1 MSTSTLIPLHEIQ
14 PSHAAHIGGKAMG
27 LGNLLQHGFPVP
39 KGFVL
44 TVDAYRRSVDASLSA
59 HINTLLA
66 GLDERTDN
74 RAASSKIHD
83 LFLAKGLDHETDAAI
98 RSAYAAL
105 GAGLDTELPVAVRSS
120 ATAEDAVDASFA
132 GQQETYLWIR
142 GADEVCKHVVRCWAS
157 LFTPQA
163 IGYRARFS
171 IAPDNL
177 AMAVVVQQMVD
188 AAAAGVM
195 FTLDPANGDRGTIY
209 IESAHGLGEVVVRGE
224 VSPDRFHVDKKTLG
238 VRAQIAIKQCAYRF
252 DAHAGEVKRVAL
264 DADEAHRPSLSNAE
278 AAALAELGTRVEQAF
293 GRPMDIEWAIDN
305 ERRIHLLQA
314 RPETVW
320 SRRPTREQVAAVIGR
335 HDDWDPLNDGSPPHQ
350 HWTTVNFGEALPGTL
365 TPLGWTTW
373 DGLGDRMIT
382 EAFYAMGAL
391 ASRERAMPPREL
403 RKVRVFYG
411 RAACD
416 PLLFIGPGDRLP
428 GTSGKQIA
436 EHIFGEA
443 PEGLT
448 YAPTKRRWPIIAF
461 KMPYTMLTIPDRL
474 RRDSAATDA
483 WWKQQIPRV
492 PTLDKAAAIT
502 LYAEA
507 RQRFYANII
516 NQAIAL
522 MTAVQP
528 MYQML
533 EGLAAKTGI
542 GSAGALAGGYGDV
555 PEVAVV
561 HDMWRASRGE
571 CTLDDVVNLHGYH
584 GPMEGEISGKVWR
597 EDPTPLRNMLAG
609 YASRGEAASPL
620 ARDLQRRNERLA
632 LEAAIIAAVPRWQR
646 PLVRAQFKFAASRI
660 PLRGVA
666 KNAFLQALDVARAAA
681 RRVGEHLAAEG
692 ILESADDVFM
702 LTVQELEAGPQ
713 AGVASL
719 VTKRRA
725 RHAAYRELNIP
736 TYWKGEPTPRFASDP
751 PEFIND
757 GALTGIGVSAGIVE
771 GRARVVMEPDFAEV
785 EPDEILVAPTTDPSW
800 SSIMF
805 ISAGLVVDIGGA
817 MSHAAVVARELG
829 IPCVV
834 NCLVGTQV
842 IRSGDLVRIDGGAGT
857 VEILERADAIAAE

>member
-1 MSTSTLIPLHEIQ
+1 MS
-14 PSHAAHIGGKAMG
+14 
-27 LGNLLQHGFPVP
+27 
-39 KGFVL
+39 
-44 TVDAYRRSVDASLSA
+44 
-59 HINTLLA
+59 
-66 GLDERTDN
+66 
-74 RAASSKIHD
+74 
-83 LFLAKGLDHETDAAI
+83 
-98 RSAYAAL
+98 
-105 GAGLDTELPVAVRSS
+105 
-120 ATAEDAVDASFA
+120 
-132 GQQETYLWIR
+132 
-142 GADEVCKHVVRCWAS
+142 
-157 LFTPQA
+157 
-163 IGYRARFS
+163 
-171 IAPDNL
+171 
-177 AMAVVVQQMVD
+177 
-188 AAAAGVM
+188 
-195 FTLDPANGDRGTIY
+195 
-209 IESAHGLGEVVVRGE
+209 
-224 VSPDRFHVDKKTLG
+224 
-238 VRAQIAIKQCAYRF
+238 
-252 DAHAGEVKRVAL
+252 
-264 DADEAHRPSLSNAE
+264 
-278 AAALAELGTRVEQAF
+278 
-293 GRPMDIEWAIDN
+293 
-305 ERRIHLLQA
+305 
-314 RPETVW
+314 
-320 SRRPTREQVAAVIGR
+320 
-335 HDDWDPLNDGSPPHQ
+335 
-350 HWTTVNFGEALPGTL
+350 
-365 TPLGWTTW
+365 PLGWTIW
-373 DGLGDRMIT
+373 AGLGDRMLT

-391 ASRERAMPPREL
+391 SNAERAMPPREQL
-403 RKVRVFYG
+403 KIRVFYG

-416 PLLFIGPGDRLP
+416 PTLFIEPGDRLP

-436 EHIFGEA
+436 EHVIGEA
-443 PEGLT
+443 PEGIT

-461 KMPYTMLTIPDRL
+461 KLPYTALTIPGRL
-474 RRDSAATDA
+474 RRDGAITDA

-492 PTLDKAAAIT
+492 PTLDKQAAIS
-502 LYAEA
+502 LYTEA
-507 RQRFYANII
+507 RLRFYANIV
-516 NQAIAL
+516 NQATAL

-571 CTLDDVVNLHGYH
+571 CTLDDVVRQHGYH

-609 YASRGEAASPL
+609 YMSRGEDASPL
-620 ARDLQRRNERLA
+620 ARDMQRRKERLA

-702 LTVQELEAGPQ
+702 LTMQELEAGPQ
-713 AGVASL
+713 AGVAAGVAEL
-719 VTKRRA
+719 VAKRRA

-736 TYWKGEPTPRFASDP
+736 TFWKGEVTPRFVSDP
-751 PEFIND
+751 PENVAP
-757 GALTGIGVSAGIVE
+757 GALKGIGVSAGVVE

-842 IRSGDLVRIDGGAGT
+842 IRSGDRVRIDGVAGT
-857 VEILERADAIAAE
+857 VEILERADAVAAE